1 MKKLALI
8 FAIAF
13 LLNLVWEN
21 LHVNLYAHFQGG
33 PITQFHLW
41 RATLFDATFITVLA
55 ILFIKNSYFRQRL
68 WWSLVFG
75 LAAAVLIEVFA
86 IKTNWWSYNDLM
98 PIIPLFNI
106 GLTPALQLGLLSFVT
121 YNITG
126 LGNTK
131 TVT

>member
-41 RATLFDATFITVLA
+41 RATLFDAVFIASLA
-55 ILFIKNSYFRQRL
+55 ILFIKNNYFKQRL
-68 WWSLVFG
+68 WWALVFG
-75 LAAAVLIEVFA
+75 LAAAILIEVYA
-86 IKTNWWSYNDLM
+86 ININLWGYNDLM
-98 PIIPLFNI
+98 PIIPLLNI
-106 GLTPALQLGLLSFVT
+106 GLTPALQLGLLSFMT
-121 YNITG
+121 YKIAG
-126 LGNTK
+126 VK
-131 TVT
+131 S